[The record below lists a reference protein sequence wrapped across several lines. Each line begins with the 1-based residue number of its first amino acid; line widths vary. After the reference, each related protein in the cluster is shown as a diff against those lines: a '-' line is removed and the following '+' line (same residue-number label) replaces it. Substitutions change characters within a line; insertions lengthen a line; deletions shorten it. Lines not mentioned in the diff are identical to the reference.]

1 MKCKY
6 CNNII
11 NENNEYCTK
20 CGNKTKSIK
29 KYFDFVS
36 ILSINFILLFFIIF
50 LLVNIYSF
58 HYFSNQDVAVQSGI
72 IIIGGLSVIIYG
84 IISIYYILLFII
96 NFVFKN
102 LESTAKIIKN
112 IIFFTLE
119 IIPVVLILYLILTG
133 KISL

>member
-36 ILSINFILLFFIIF
+36 ILSITFVLLFFIIF
-50 LLVNIYSF
+50 RIKMLLC
-58 HYFSNQDVAVQSGI
+58 
-72 IIIGGLSVIIYG
+72 
-84 IISIYYILLFII
+84 
-96 NFVFKN
+96 N
-102 LESTAKIIKN
+102 LELLL
-112 IIFFTLE
+112 LE
-119 IIPVVLILYLILTG
+119 VFRL
-133 KISL
+133 